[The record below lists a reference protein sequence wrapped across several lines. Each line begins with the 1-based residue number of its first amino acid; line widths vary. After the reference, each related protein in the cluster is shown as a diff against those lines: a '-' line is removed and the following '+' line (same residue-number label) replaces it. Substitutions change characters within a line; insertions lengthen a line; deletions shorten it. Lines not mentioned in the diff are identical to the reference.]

1 MEECRFGIH
10 DLSRTQLDRR
20 SRLPRF
26 NMPLELGMFLAA
38 KRFGVELQRRKNAL
52 ILDRDRYRYQ
62 KFISD
67 IAGQDIRAHDL
78 GQAAA
83 ISVTRRLAAV
93 LFQQGDAGRKRNS
106 SPISPV
112 HRAVAGTMSGA
123 AAEIRGIDIQ

>member
-1 MEECRFGIH
+1 
-10 DLSRTQLDRR
+10 
-20 SRLPRF
+20 
-26 NMPLELGMFLAA
+26 MPLELGMFLAA

-83 ISVTRRLAAV
+83 ISVTRDWLRSCSSRAMPGGSEIHRQYRRFTAQLPAQCRALRLKSGELTFNDFTNIATEWVAA
-93 LFQQGDAGRKRNS
+93 QTR
-106 SPISPV
+106 ISV
-112 HRAVAGTMSGA
+112 
-123 AAEIRGIDIQ
+123 